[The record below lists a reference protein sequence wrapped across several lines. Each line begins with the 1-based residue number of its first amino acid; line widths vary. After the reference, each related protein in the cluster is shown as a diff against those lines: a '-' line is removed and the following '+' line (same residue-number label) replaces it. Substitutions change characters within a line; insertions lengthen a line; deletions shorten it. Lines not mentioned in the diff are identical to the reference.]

1 MKMMKY
7 GQAIYNQGD
16 IVLVRFPFS
25 DLSSSKI
32 RPVLIISNDSYNQK
46 YLDVVVCGITS
57 NLHPTD
63 YSIFIDQN
71 DLEMGLLKS
80 KSKIK
85 VDAITALEKSIF
97 LKTIG
102 KIKTEIMKQVKDNLL
117 KLIDY
122 TNKPLSHSDE
132 CTPN

>member
-1 MKMMKY
+1 MMKS

-16 IVLVRFPFS
+16 IILVPFPFS
-25 DLSSSKI
+25 DLSLSKI
-32 RPVLIISNDSYNQK
+32 RPVLVISNDSYNQN

-63 YSIFIDQN
+63 YSIFIEQN
-71 DLEMGLLKS
+71 DLETGFLKV

-85 VDAITALEKSIF
+85 VDAIMALEKTVF

-102 KIKTEIMKQVKDNLL
+102 KIKTEVLDQVKDHLL

-122 TNKPLSHSDE
+122 KQKPLPISDE
-132 CTPN
+132 CPPN

>member
-1 MKMMKY
+1 MMKS

-16 IVLVRFPFS
+16 VVLVPFPFS

-32 RPVLIISNDSYNQK
+32 RPVLVISNDSYNQN

-57 NLHPTD
+57 NLRPTD
-63 YSIFIDQN
+63 YSIFIEQN
-71 DLEMGLLKS
+71 DLETGFLKV

-85 VDAITALEKSIF
+85 VDATAALEKTIL

-102 KIKTEIMKQVKDNLL
+102 KIKTEVLDQVKDHLL
-117 KLIDY
+117 KPIDY
-122 TNKPLSHSDE
+122 KQKPLPISDE
-132 CTPN
+132 CPPN